1 MDSLRTIQP
10 PESVSK
16 EEKNQI
22 NYDGFYGKAVSEVV
36 RQATATNSE
45 SSLRRRK
52 RDSMQIILA
61 YSSF

>member
-1 MDSLRTIQP
+1 MDSLSTIQP
-10 PESVSK
+10 PESVSN

-36 RQATATNSE
+36 RQATAPNSE

-52 RDSMQIILA
+52 RDSI
-61 YSSF
+61 

>member
-1 MDSLRTIQP
+1 MDSLSIIQP

-16 EEKNQI
+16 EDKNQI

-36 RQATATNSE
+36 RQATTSSSD

-52 RDSMQIILA
+52 RDSM
-61 YSSF
+61 